1 MKRLP
6 LKFEILI
13 FLAIIIAGVFIL
25 FRPISISRDNSI
37 VFNTIVYKISMGSE
51 NNIIFK
57 LDQGNGIY
65 YINHG
70 LDKGL
75 NLDSLQKEL
84 INQKVT
90 VLYLKSGF
98 AGGFSSVASTK
109 HITELRMGDKVIY
122 SEL

>member
-6 LKFEILI
+6 FKFEILLFAVI
-13 FLAIIIAGVFIL
+13 VLVGLVL
-25 FRPISISRDNSI
+25 VFRPTAINRDNSI
-37 VFNTIVYKISMGSE
+37 VFQTTVYKVSE
-51 NNIIFK
+51 GPEKNIILK

-84 INQKVT
+84 INKEVT
-90 VLYLKSGF
+90 VLYLKPSF
-98 AGGFSSVASTK
+98 VGGFSPVASTK
-109 HITELRMGDKVIY
+109 YITELRMGDKIIY